1 MADSV
6 EVAADGVPTTAF
18 ALDDLTGIVTFDD
31 PPEAGAVLAARFAF
45 DVPVRFDTDR
55 LDIEL
60 TSFDAAEAP
69 SIPLIE
75 VRE

>member
-1 MADSV
+1 MEATGTPV
-6 EVAADGVPTTAF
+6 RAPAA
-18 ALDDLTGIVTFDD
+18 GIVTFAAA
-31 PPEAGAVLAARFAF
+31 PEEDAAITASFEF

-60 TSFDAAEAP
+60 TGFDAAEAP